1 MTLASM
7 TDDDAR
13 DAQLL
18 ETGRIDRLLAKYHPV
33 ILGRCIARTNVRDGE
48 DVAQDVEFRL
58 FREFQ
63 AGKRYPGIPY
73 RVVVHNVIGW
83 TLSDH
88 FQGRPTDVP
97 LPQGWEP
104 RDGGFEGE
112 LVDRLWIAELVG
124 QLPAVEQEACTLVYI
139 RGMSPAQAAEQL
151 GTTANNVHQRLFHAR
166 RRLEEMIDGHG

>member
-1 MTLASM
+1 M

-18 ETGRIDRLLAKYHPV
+18 EAGEIDRLLAKYHPV

-63 AGKRYPGIPY
+63 AGKRYPAVPY

-83 TLSDH
+83 TLAEH
-88 FQGRPTDVP
+88 FQGRRTDVP
-97 LPQGWEP
+97 MPLGWEP
-104 RDGGFEGE
+104 GDGGFEGE
-112 LVDRLWIAELVG
+112 LVDRLWIAELVD

-139 RGMSPAQAAEQL
+139 RGMSPAQAAAHL

-166 RRLEEMIDGHG
+166 RRLEEMIVGDG